1 MCFVNWILCAIK
13 LHDKYYFTK
22 KKNSSIFPWKNILG
36 LNNLAEGRTE
46 VLNLYTTAMAFP
58 RP

>member
-1 MCFVNWILCAIK
+1 MLLNYMVNITFQIK
-13 LHDKYYFTK
+13 NLQFFLDF
-22 KKNSSIFPWKNILG
+22 FWKNILG